1 MSLNQSHSLK
11 IPQFWKT
18 FGQYMAPVPSSTG
31 EKINWIN
38 YKTSVRFIRFIMK
51 QQDGAIII
59 AIELSNPDIIV
70 QEKDFEQL
78 LELKT
83 QFSQVCGNDW
93 IWTKFINETQ
103 GKYISDISSILINA
117 TINKE
122 EDWPKIISFLKPR
135 LVALDVFWN
144 TYQYVFQF

>member
-1 MSLNQSHSLK
+1 MLLNQSNSLK

-51 QQDGAIII
+51 QQDGDTII

-78 LELKT
+78 LELKI
-83 QFSQVCGNDW
+83 QFLQVCGDDW
-93 IWTKFINETQ
+93 TWTKFITETH
-103 GKYISDISSILINA
+103 GRTISSISSTLSNA
-117 TINKE
+117 TINNE
-122 EDWPKIISFLKPR
+122 EDWSKIISFLKPR
-135 LVALDVFWN
+135 MVALDEFWN